1 MYSGRPKALTL
12 KLSSDLID
20 EFDVVAKK
28 LGMSKS
34 SMIESLLSDVLPI
47 FRETNMLSYILKQN
61 ASVLNEVASMMD
73 SSSVTSK

>member
-1 MYSGRPKALTL
+1 MYSGRPKSLTL

-34 SMIESLLSDVLPI
+34 SMIESLLSDVLPT

>member
-1 MYSGRPKALTL
+1 MYSGKPKSLTL

-34 SMIESLLSDVLPI
+34 SMIESLLSDVLPT

-73 SSSVTSK
+73 SSDVSSK

>member
-1 MYSGRPKALTL
+1 MYSGEPKSLYL
-12 KLSSDLID
+12 KLPSDLIA
-20 EFDVVAKK
+20 EFDIVAKK

-34 SMIESLLSDVLPI
+34 SMIESLLSDVLPT

-73 SSSVTSK
+73 SSDVSSK